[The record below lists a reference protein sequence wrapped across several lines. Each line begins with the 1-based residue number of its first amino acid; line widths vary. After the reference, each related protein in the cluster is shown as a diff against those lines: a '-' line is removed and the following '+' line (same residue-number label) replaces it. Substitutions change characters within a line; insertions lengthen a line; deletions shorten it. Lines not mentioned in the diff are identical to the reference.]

1 MKLIDSR
8 RAENSLIYLKMS
20 HVILSLASEDD
31 GDNYFG
37 VSSFPS
43 IITTPMTADVS
54 EIIFLS

>member
-1 MKLIDSR
+1 
-8 RAENSLIYLKMS
+8 MS
-20 HVILSLASEDD
+20 HVILSLASEDG

-37 VSSFPS
+37 VSSIPS